1 MNILS
6 VSKLTKE
13 FDGEVLFKNISFD
26 INSRDK
32 IAIIGKNGTGKSTLL
47 KMILGDLKI
56 DAGEIHKNSKAVIGY
71 LSQDIITN
79 KNNSLITEMNEVFSE
94 LIEIENKI
102 KLLAGKL
109 EEEPHNEK
117 LMNKY
122 ASLENI
128 YLIKGGYDY
137 HYKIDLILSKFGFLR
152 DEYNRSISTFSGGE
166 KTRIAFA
173 KLLLIS
179 PELLILDEPTNH
191 LDIAIIEWLEDYL
204 NKYEGAVL
212 IVTHDKYFITKVCSE
227 IIEID
232 HKTSNIYYGSFED
245 YLVEKVRR
253 YELLLRN
260 YTRQQK
266 EIAHLQSFVDRFR
279 YNSKR
284 ASIAQDRVKKIDRIV
299 KLEKPTNK
307 TRLVKMAFENKRAT
321 RDVILEAK
329 KLSIGY
335 DCPIL
340 SNISFSMRGYD
351 KLAIIGPNGTGKTT
365 LLKVIEK
372 KLAPLS
378 GKVEFLREYKIGY
391 FDQNQ
396 ENLSYN
402 KTIFEE
408 IHDYY
413 PMFTHK
419 EVRSVAARFLFTND
433 DVLKSISI
441 LSGGEKVRL
450 VLLLLMLS
458 NPDLLILDEPT
469 NHLDIETKDIIED
482 VFNEFSGPII
492 FVSHDRYFINKIGTK
507 IIHLSEDSMI
517 EFDGSYDEFKE
528 FNKSK
533 TERKK
538 DKKDKRDKNGKT
550 KINSDKEIKKLEKQ
564 IHSIEEKIKELESET
579 FKEDVFTDYKK
590 INKINEKINELK
602 EELIAIDKQY
612 YGLLNL

>member
-191 LDIAIIEWLEDYL
+191 LD
-204 NKYEGAVL
+204 
-212 IVTHDKYFITKVCSE
+212 
-227 IIEID
+227 
-232 HKTSNIYYGSFED
+232 
-245 YLVEKVRR
+245 
-253 YELLLRN
+253 
-260 YTRQQK
+260 
-266 EIAHLQSFVDRFR
+266 
-279 YNSKR
+279 
-284 ASIAQDRVKKIDRIV
+284 
-299 KLEKPTNK
+299 
-307 TRLVKMAFENKRAT
+307 
-321 RDVILEAK
+321 
-329 KLSIGY
+329 
-335 DCPIL
+335 
-340 SNISFSMRGYD
+340 
-351 KLAIIGPNGTGKTT
+351 
-365 LLKVIEK
+365 
-372 KLAPLS
+372 
-378 GKVEFLREYKIGY
+378 
-391 FDQNQ
+391 
-396 ENLSYN
+396 
-402 KTIFEE
+402 
-408 IHDYY
+408 
-413 PMFTHK
+413 
-419 EVRSVAARFLFTND
+419 
-433 DVLKSISI
+433 
-441 LSGGEKVRL
+441 
-450 VLLLLMLS
+450 
-458 NPDLLILDEPT
+458 
-469 NHLDIETKDIIED
+469 
-482 VFNEFSGPII
+482 
-492 FVSHDRYFINKIGTK
+492 
-507 IIHLSEDSMI
+507 
-517 EFDGSYDEFKE
+517 
-528 FNKSK
+528 
-533 TERKK
+533 
-538 DKKDKRDKNGKT
+538 
-550 KINSDKEIKKLEKQ
+550 
-564 IHSIEEKIKELESET
+564 
-579 FKEDVFTDYKK
+579 
-590 INKINEKINELK
+590 
-602 EELIAIDKQY
+602 
-612 YGLLNL
+612 